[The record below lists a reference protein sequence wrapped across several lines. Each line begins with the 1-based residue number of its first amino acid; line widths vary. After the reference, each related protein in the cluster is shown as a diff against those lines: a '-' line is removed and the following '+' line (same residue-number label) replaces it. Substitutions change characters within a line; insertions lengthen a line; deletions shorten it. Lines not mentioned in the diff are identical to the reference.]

1 MKKAHRSSVVAR
13 RSGVEREDGVAELV
27 LLGKVAGA
35 DLGLQSQGW
44 IVKAQI
50 QTLKF
55 DQDLT
60 SKQFKLKSNEIFH
73 LISYKYFKLGRCSFK
88 INYFFN

>member
-1 MKKAHRSSVVAR
+1 MCQIGSLQSTQKMRKAHRSSVVAR

-55 DQDLT
+55 DSIKGVKRAICSQKIQ
-60 SKQFKLKSNEIFH
+60 S
-73 LISYKYFKLGRCSFK
+73 ISRR
-88 INYFFN
+88 

>member
-1 MKKAHRSSVVAR
+1 MCQTGSLQAATKMKKAHRSSVVAR

-55 DQDLT
+55 D
-60 SKQFKLKSNEIFH
+60 S
-73 LISYKYFKLGRCSFK
+73 
-88 INYFFN
+88 INGVKCPVADTGQGQQS